1 MSFAD
6 LGLKPELLRA
16 VDEKGYSVP
25 TPIQAQA
32 IPAVLAGGDVLAGA
46 QTGTG
51 KTAAFVLPILQKL
64 GGPGGRAPRALVLTP
79 TRELAA
85 QVAESARTYGR
96 YVGLRTVV
104 VFGGVS
110 INPQIDA
117 LYKGCDLLV
126 ATPGRLLDLAEQ
138 GELDLRSVE
147 CFVLDEADR
156 MLDMGFIPAIR
167 RVVKLLPAQRQNL
180 MFSATYSDDIRQLAG
195 RILRNPVSIEV
206 AARNATAERVDQQV
220 FRVSKDHKRH
230 LLAHLIDDGNW
241 HQVLVFTRTKHGAN
255 RLSQQ
260 LESAGIRSAA
270 IHGNKS
276 QGARVRAL
284 ADFKANKIVA
294 LVATEVAARGLD
306 IKELPHVVNYEL
318 PNVPEDYVHRIGR
331 TARAGGSGSA
341 VSLVS
346 PDETPLLK
354 DIERMLK
361 RVLPV
366 TALPQFEIVAAPP
379 GAARDGESGDRRPSE
394 RRGGN
399 GGARHHAGGGFGG
412 GRSGGGG
419 GRNGGSGGGGR
430 GGAPGG
436 GRGRPGQAG
445 PRGGGARADGGGHGQ
460 GGQPAGN
467 GGNSQHAAAPGGHGD
482 ANGNSSHQ
490 PPAGHAADHSTH
502 RGDGGTRARSEHQR
516 PQQTGGHGRPGQPTR
531 RFSPGGGGGQRQ
543 RAGGGRSS
551 GRR

>member
-1 MSFAD
+1 
-6 LGLKPELLRA
+6 
-16 VDEKGYSVP
+16 
-25 TPIQAQA
+25 
-32 IPAVLAGGDVLAGA
+32 
-46 QTGTG
+46 
-51 KTAAFVLPILQKL
+51 
-64 GGPGGRAPRALVLTP
+64 
-79 TRELAA
+79 
-85 QVAESARTYGR
+85 
-96 YVGLRTVV
+96 
-104 VFGGVS
+104 
-110 INPQIDA
+110 
-117 LYKGCDLLV
+117 
-126 ATPGRLLDLAEQ
+126 
-138 GELDLRSVE
+138 
-147 CFVLDEADR
+147 
-156 MLDMGFIPAIR
+156 
-167 RVVKLLPAQRQNL
+167 
-180 MFSATYSDDIRQLAG
+180 MFSATYTDDIRQLAG

-206 AARNATAERVDQQV
+206 SARNATAERVEQQV

-230 LLAHLIDDGNW
+230 LLAHLIGDGNW

-260 LESAGIRSAA
+260 LESAGIPSAA

-366 TALPQFEIVAAPP
+366 TALPQFEIVAAPA
-379 GAARDGESGDRRPSE
+379 GAPRDNGSADRPPSE
-394 RRGGN
+394 RRG
-399 GGARHHAGGGFGG
+399 GGGFGG
-412 GRSGGGG
+412 GRQHGNGGG
-419 GRNGGSGGGGR
+419 GRNGGGGGRSGGPSGGGGR
-430 GGAPGG
+430 GRSGNAGFRGGARIAQPGQHTNGGGYGRGGQHAGDGAGQPGQHANGGGSAPGG
-436 GRGRPGQAG
+436 QYAG
-445 PRGGGARADGGGHGQ
+445 GDSQRAVA
-460 GGQPAGN
+460 GQPA
-467 GGNSQHAAAPGGHGD
+467 
-482 ANGNSSHQ
+482 
-490 PPAGHAADHSTH
+490 
-502 RGDGGTRARSEHQR
+502 
-516 PQQTGGHGRPGQPTR
+516 R
-531 RFSPGGGGGQRQ
+531 RFSPGGGGQGN